1 MVASRNEERLKQA
14 AEEMKKNISS
24 DSLAEID
31 HVQCNIRKEEQVI
44 ITWKPKGPNQDSQK
58 QLKKSVLKEHHVI
71 KFVGDLSD
79 R

>member
-14 AEEMKKNISS
+14 AEEMKKNINS

-44 ITWKPKGPNQDSQK
+44 ITWK
-58 QLKKSVLKEHHVI
+58 LKFYQIYVI
-71 KFVGDLSD
+71 IYLLYKM
-79 R
+79 

>member
-1 MVASRNEERLKQA
+1 MVASRKEERLKQA

-44 ITWKPKGPNQDSQK
+44 ITS
-58 QLKKSVLKEHHVI
+58 ETEI
-71 KFVGDLSD
+71 LSD
-79 R
+79 LCYNILTI

>member
-44 ITWKPKGPNQDSQK
+44 ITM
-58 QLKKSVLKEHHVI
+58 ETEI
-71 KFVGDLSD
+71 LSD
-79 R
+79 LCYDILTI